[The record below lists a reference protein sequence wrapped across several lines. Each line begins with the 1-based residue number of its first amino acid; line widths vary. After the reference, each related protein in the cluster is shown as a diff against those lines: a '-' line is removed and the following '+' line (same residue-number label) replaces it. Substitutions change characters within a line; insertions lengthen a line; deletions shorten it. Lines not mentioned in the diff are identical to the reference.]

1 MNKDLTKPAGDD
13 LSIEIQQ
20 LKMQIA
26 ALKKSKDEGTLTE
39 AGSTYLDEMT
49 KKQFKLIEQKVLLVR
64 LHQFVWVSSS
74 LGYTPYP
81 CSA

>member
-1 MNKDLTKPAGDD
+1 MAFCMNCGMKVPDNARYCPNCGSKIESSITDTDD
-13 LSIEIQQ
+13 GEI
-20 LKMQIA
+20 KEEEE
-26 ALKKSKDEGTLTE
+26 KK
-39 AGSTYLDEMT
+39 
-49 KKQFKLIEQKVLLVR
+49 R